1 MMDYEKF
8 KERLIDGIKD
18 FYGDSVEIVFDR
30 VLKNNGQ
37 YYNGLRIAYKDSEK
51 VIPVIYIDEIYIKYL
66 RRELSMKKCVL
77 KVCKL
82 REDNE
87 CTEELQAFAKH
98 LIRWEAVKDIVYP
111 VLISLEQNQELLQ
124 RLVYTQVLDLAI
136 IYVMRIKLPDM
147 GCGTIKISRELLDAY
162 GIDKEQL
169 HETSMLNLKK
179 DGYEFRSMNSIM
191 EKLHCLKPEK
201 NDGIWDEIEKRE
213 IYVLSNQ
220 DVAYGAAGILNK
232 ELIKEFAE
240 GRNFYVIPSSL
251 HETIFMKAD
260 SWIDPK
266 ELDKMIVE
274 INELVLDKQDVLA
287 DHCYYY
293 DGKAD
298 EIRMCE

>member
-1 MMDYEKF
+1 MEYENF
-8 KERLIDGIKD
+8 KENLLAGIKN
-18 FYGDSVEIVFDR
+18 FYGDGAEVKFER

-37 YYNGLRIAYKDSEK
+37 YYDGVRIAYKDSEK
-51 VIPVIYIDEIYIKYL
+51 IVPVIYIDEIYHGYL
-66 RRELSMKKCVL
+66 DGDLSMKKCVL

-82 REDNE
+82 REDSE
-87 CTEELQAFAKH
+87 CTEELLAFAEQLMK
-98 LIRWEAVKDIVYP
+98 WETVKDKVYP

-124 RLVYTQVLDLAI
+124 GLVHTQVLDLAVT
-136 IYVMRIKLPDM
+136 YVVRVKLPDI
-147 GCGTIKISRELLDAY
+147 GLGTVKISRTILEAY
-162 GIDKEQL
+162 GIDEGQL
-169 HETSMLNLKK
+169 HETAMHNLKK
-179 DGYEFRSMNSIM
+179 DVYEFRSMNSIM

-220 DVAYGAAGILNK
+220 DAAYGAAGILNK

-251 HETIFMKAD
+251 HETIFMRAD

-298 EIRMCE
+298 EIRMCA

>member
-1 MMDYEKF
+1 MEYENF
-8 KERLIDGIKD
+8 KENLLAGIKN
-18 FYGDSVEIVFDR
+18 FYGDGAEIKFER

-37 YYNGLRIAYKDSEK
+37 YYDGVRIAYKDSEK
-51 VIPVIYIDEIYIKYL
+51 IVPVIYFDEIYDGYL
-66 RRELSMKKCVL
+66 NGDLSMKKCVL

-82 REDNE
+82 REDSE
-87 CTEELQAFAKH
+87 CTEDLLAFAEQLMK
-98 LIRWEAVKDIVYP
+98 WETVRDKVYP

-179 DGYEFRSMNSIM
+179 DGYEFHAMNSIM
-191 EKLHCLKPEK
+191 EKLCCLELKKHDE
-201 NDGIWDEIEKRE
+201 IWDEIEKNE
-213 IYVLSNQ
+213 IYVLTNP
-220 DVAYGAAGILNK
+220 DVAFGAAGILNK
-232 ELIKEFAE
+232 ELVKEFAQE
-240 GRNFYVIPSSL
+240 RNFYIIPSSL
-251 HETIFMKAD
+251 HETLFVRAN

-274 INELVLDKQDVLA
+274 INELVLNKQDVLA

-293 DGKAD
+293 DGKSD
-298 EIRMCE
+298 EIRMRV